1 MPSVINQLIIN
12 SPYEEP
18 ARHWSYNRETR
29 TFSLKDG
36 RRPAGYI
43 RASEHSKSFDDPGVF
58 IELPLVNQIRDRVKA
73 WRDHPTNPYS
83 GVTGI
88 TKRLLEH
95 WYDSEQRE
103 TRRLFFCQ
111 LEAIETLIWL
121 IEAPPSERQGIEIP
135 SDGGEFARLCSKMAT
150 GSGKTII
157 MAMLI
162 AWQVLN
168 KVTYPQD
175 KRFSKNIF
183 VVAPGLTVKS
193 RLQVLLPSG
202 PGNYYDEFNVVP
214 PGLHDKL
221 RQGKVL
227 IRNWHALMPLDPN
240 AGPKV
245 MKKGA
250 ESDEAFTRRVLGEMA
265 TAQNLVVINDEAH
278 HAWRVPP
285 KSTIKG
291 VRKEDIEEATQ
302 WVGGLDR
309 IHKSRGIL
317 NCFDLSATPFAP
329 TGKKSGEETLF
340 GWIVS
345 DFGLNDAIESGLVK
359 TPRVV
364 IRDDGVPDAKTYK
377 SRLYHIY
384 MDREVK
390 DDINRKAE
398 PQDPLPDLVINGYYL
413 LGRDWLETE
422 KSWKSAGFKTP
433 PVMITVAN
441 RTETAARVYYAFTH
455 GKIDIEEL
463 NAPEK
468 TLHIDSKVLDK
479 AEAREEATELET
491 AASNED
497 EEETEEEPIK
507 KLSKKDQAELLR
519 QKVDTVGQSGRPGE
533 QIQKVISV
541 GMLSE
546 GWDAKTV
553 THIMG
558 LRAFSSQLL
567 CEQVVGRGL
576 RRTSYEVN
584 PKTGLFEA
592 EYVNIFGVP
601 FTFLPHEGGDGPPP
615 PPPAPKTRIE
625 PILEKKDFE
634 ISWPNIIRIDHEYRT
649 RLALDLSKVK
659 PLELNAADSAT
670 LAEMAPVVEG
680 KPDVTKLTQIDL
692 EDLGRRNR
700 IQTIIFKAASETFDL
715 MKPSWKGNREFLL
728 AQIISL
734 IEDWIASNKVT
745 IMPGLFNQ
753 DPLRRRII
761 LTLNMSKLVQHIW
774 EAIRFENT
782 LALIPV
788 FDTERPIRS
797 TGDMRPW
804 FTGKPCEYMNHSHIN
819 HCVFDSAWE
828 ASEAFELD
836 RNTNVAAWVKND
848 HLGFEILY
856 VFKGIV
862 RKFRPDFLIR
872 LKNGKMLILEVKGQ
886 DSQEHKTKREF
897 LDEWVKAVN
906 AHGGFGSWA
915 WEVSRD
921 PKDIGGLIQ
930 KHSRGE

>member
-1 MPSVINQLIIN
+1 
-12 SPYEEP
+12 
-18 ARHWSYNRETR
+18 
-29 TFSLKDG
+29 
-36 RRPAGYI
+36 
-43 RASEHSKSFDDPGVF
+43 
-58 IELPLVNQIRDRVKA
+58 
-73 WRDHPTNPYS
+73 
-83 GVTGI
+83 
-88 TKRLLEH
+88 
-95 WYDSEQRE
+95 
-103 TRRLFFCQ
+103 
-111 LEAIETLIWL
+111 
-121 IEAPPSERQGIEIP
+121 
-135 SDGGEFARLCSKMAT
+135 
-150 GSGKTII
+150 
-157 MAMLI
+157 
-162 AWQVLN
+162 
-168 KVTYPQD
+168 
-175 KRFSKNIF
+175 
-183 VVAPGLTVKS
+183 
-193 RLQVLLPSG
+193 
-202 PGNYYDEFNVVP
+202 
-214 PGLHDKL
+214 
-221 RQGKVL
+221 
-227 IRNWHALMPLDPN
+227 
-240 AGPKV
+240 
-245 MKKGA
+245 
-250 ESDEAFTRRVLGEMA
+250 
-265 TAQNLVVINDEAH
+265 
-278 HAWRVPP
+278 
-285 KSTIKG
+285 
-291 VRKEDIEEATQ
+291 
-302 WVGGLDR
+302 
-309 IHKSRGIL
+309 
-317 NCFDLSATPFAP
+317 
-329 TGKKSGEETLF
+329 
-340 GWIVS
+340 
-345 DFGLNDAIESGLVK
+345 
-359 TPRVV
+359 
-364 IRDDGVPDAKTYK
+364 
-377 SRLYHIY
+377 
-384 MDREVK
+384 
-390 DDINRKAE
+390 
-398 PQDPLPDLVINGYYL
+398 
-413 LGRDWLETE
+413 
-422 KSWKSAGFKTP
+422 
-433 PVMITVAN
+433 
-441 RTETAARVYYAFTH
+441 
-455 GKIDIEEL
+455 
-463 NAPEK
+463 
-468 TLHIDSKVLDK
+468 
-479 AEAREEATELET
+479 
-491 AASNED
+491 
-497 EEETEEEPIK
+497 
-507 KLSKKDQAELLR
+507 
-519 QKVDTVGQSGRPGE
+519 
-533 QIQKVISV
+533 
-541 GMLSE
+541 
-546 GWDAKTV
+546 
-553 THIMG
+553 
-558 LRAFSSQLL
+558 
-567 CEQVVGRGL
+567 
-576 RRTSYEVN
+576 
-584 PKTGLFEA
+584 
-592 EYVNIFGVP
+592 
-601 FTFLPHEGGDGPPP
+601 
-615 PPPAPKTRIE
+615 
-625 PILEKKDFE
+625 LEKKDFE